1 MAYDPQHPRALG
13 AIFVKMGYAVADG
26 LDMTDIAVLM
36 ELGTAF
42 MSAADELKED
52 TDAAIFDAVAGA
64 AGDMA
69 VRRRTAPTTTPE

>member
-1 MAYDPQHPRALG
+1 MAYDSTHPRALG
-13 AIFVKMGYAVADG
+13 AVFVKMGYAVADG

-42 MSAADELKED
+42 MNAADELKED

-69 VRRRTAPTTTPE
+69 IRRRNAPAAPQ